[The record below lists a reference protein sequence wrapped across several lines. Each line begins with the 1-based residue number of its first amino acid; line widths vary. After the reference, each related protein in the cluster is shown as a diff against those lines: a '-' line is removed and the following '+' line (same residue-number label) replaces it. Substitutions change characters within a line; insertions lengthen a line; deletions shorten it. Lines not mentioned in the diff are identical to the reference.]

1 VYFESCVILVTAWS
15 LQYQFQ
21 SHQTQ
26 ELSKNHKIASSITT
40 VLATT
45 FCELTSL
52 MHICNFGT
60 PAVEVAET
68 KDRTCLSRDW
78 LELVH
83 LALSFLSQAQPPT
96 LIPIYDMNKMV
107 IEFNLTYFLSITS
120 EVSRPSESILMVVF
134 PTTMLGVM

>member
-1 VYFESCVILVTAWS
+1 
-15 LQYQFQ
+15 
-21 SHQTQ
+21 
-26 ELSKNHKIASSITT
+26 
-40 VLATT
+40 
-45 FCELTSL
+45 

-120 EVSRPSESILMVVF
+120 EISRPSESILMVVF